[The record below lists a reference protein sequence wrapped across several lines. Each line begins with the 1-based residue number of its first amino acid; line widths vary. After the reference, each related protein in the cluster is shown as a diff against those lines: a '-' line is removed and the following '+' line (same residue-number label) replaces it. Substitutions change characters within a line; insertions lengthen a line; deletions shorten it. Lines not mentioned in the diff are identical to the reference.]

1 MFKLLFAGRTILQ
14 TVLITTLAV
23 QSHPLFGA
31 DVNVDSFTLD
41 NGMQV
46 VVIPQS
52 GTPVITHMVWYKVGS
67 ADDPPGK
74 SGLAHLL
81 EHLTFSSR
89 KTYSDSDIVTESG
102 GHENADT
109 SYDYTA
115 YYQVINDDL
124 LETVMKLETDRMSKL
139 AITDQDVQT
148 DQAGVLAERQQRI
161 VDDPGAL
168 LDEKINAALYPS
180 HPYGNPILGWPVE
193 TRRLTRED
201 AIEFFWRWY
210 APNNTILV
218 VAGDVTT
225 EQVKFLAQ
233 KYYGKLRSAPLGQ
246 SRREAKHKAIRRVAM
261 QDEILPHPIWKRAYL
276 APSYTAGETQYTYS
290 LQVLAEIL
298 GGQSGRLSHKV
309 VNDKKL
315 ATEIF
320 VDYRPDSVDL
330 ASLEVSAIPA
340 PGVDVAELEKAID
353 TELDA
358 VVSDG
363 VSPADVT
370 HVTQRMQADAQY
382 LQGDPYTVAEIFGI
396 GLATG
401 RTVEEIANWSHLM
414 AAVTPEQVQEAAR
427 AVLGTS
433 RSVSGV
439 LLPASSE

>member
-1 MFKLLFAGRTILQ
+1 ML
-14 TVLITTLAV
+14 TVLVATLAAPPSLV
-23 QSHPLFGA
+23 FGA
-31 DVNVDSFTLD
+31 DINVDSFTLD

-81 EHLTFSSR
+81 EQLTFSSR
-89 KTYSDSDIVTESG
+89 KTYSDRDIVAESG
-102 GHENADT
+102 GHENAYT

-139 AITDQDVQT
+139 TITDQDVQAE
-148 DQAGVLAERQQRI
+148 QASVSAERQQRI
-161 VDDPGAL
+161 ADDPGAL

-180 HPYGNPILGWPVE
+180 HSYGNPVLGWPAE

-201 AIEFFWRWY
+201 AIDFFRRWY
-210 APNNTILV
+210 APNNMILV

-225 EQVKFLAQ
+225 VEIKPLAQ
-233 KYYGKLRSAPLGQ
+233 KYYGKLRSASLGQ
-246 SRREAKHKAIRRVAM
+246 SRREAKHEAVRRVVM
-261 QDEILPHPIWKRAYL
+261 QDEILPYPIWKRAYL
-276 APSYTAGETQYTYS
+276 APSYTAGETKYTYS

-358 VVSDG
+358 VVSEG
-363 VSPADVT
+363 VSRAEVM
-370 HVTQRMQADAQY
+370 HVTQHMRVDARYIQ
-382 LQGDPYTVAEIFGI
+382 QDVYTVAEVFGI
-396 GLATG
+396 GVATG
-401 RTVEEIANWSHLM
+401 RTVEEVANWSHLV
-414 AAVTPEQVQEAAR
+414 AAVTPEQVHKAAQ
-427 AVLGTS
+427 AVLGAS

-439 LLPASSE
+439 MLPARSEEGRWN